1 MKYNTKLK
9 SVIALSPIFLIVA
22 ALGCKQKATTSKAV
36 LNPNANKMVVDES
49 LQPIFDEELYV
60 FKAANNDTVHP
71 IVTYAPENIAVNSF
85 MDDSARI
92 AILPRDLTADEY
104 KALRESRNAVPNIN
118 RFAIDAITIIVNE
131 ASNDTSITVSEIKKM
146 LGGYTKKDKV
156 IVFDNPNSGVVRYLK
171 DFTGYKDFKQK
182 NIYALK
188 SNKEAIKYVAEHPNA
203 IGIVGFSWLNDPDKD
218 YADAVQKVKIVG
230 VKDDVNKNDNNGYIT
245 PSQSSLALK
254 QYPLTR
260 NLYILYNTSKMGKDF
275 EAFILGDRGQ
285 RIILKSGLLPDMI
298 PVRDIVI
305 EKKIKTTAKE

>member
-1 MKYNTKLK
+1 MKYNRNLK
-9 SVIALSPIFLIVA
+9 HVAVLSPFLLLAIS
-22 ALGCKQKATTSKAV
+22 LGCKQKSSTDKVV
-36 LNPNANKMVVDES
+36 LSPGANKMVVDES
-49 LQPIFDEELYV
+49 FQPIVDEELYIY
-60 FKAANNDTVHP
+60 KAANKDTVHP
-71 IVTYAPENIAVNSF
+71 DVSYAPENIAVNSF
-85 MDDSARI
+85 MDDSVRV
-92 AILPRDLTADEY
+92 AILARDLTPNEY
-104 KALRESRNAVPNIN
+104 KALRDTRNAVPNIN

-146 LGGYTKKDKV
+146 LGGYTKKDKI

-203 IGIVGFSWLNDPDKD
+203 VGIVGFSWLNDPDKD
-218 YADAVQKVKIVG
+218 YEADVKKVKIVG
-230 VKDDVNKNDNNGYIT
+230 VRDDVNKNSDNGYIT

-260 NLYILYNTSKMGKDF
+260 NLYILYNTSKLGKDF
-275 EAFILGDRGQ
+275 EGFILGDRGQ

-305 EKKIKTTAKE
+305 EKKIKTSNE

>member
-1 MKYNTKLK
+1 
-9 SVIALSPIFLIVA
+9 
-22 ALGCKQKATTSKAV
+22 
-36 LNPNANKMVVDES
+36 
-49 LQPIFDEELYV
+49 
-60 FKAANNDTVHP
+60 
-71 IVTYAPENIAVNSF
+71 
-85 MDDSARI
+85 MDDSVRI
-92 AILPRDLTADEY
+92 AILARDLTTDEY
-104 KALRESRNAVPNIN
+104 KALRASRNAVPNIN
-118 RFAIDAITIIVNE
+118 RFAIDAITIIVNQ
-131 ASNDTSITVSEIKKM
+131 ASVDTNITVSDIKKM
-146 LGGYTKKDKV
+146 LRGDTKQDKV

-218 YADAVQKVKIVG
+218 YAEAVQKVKIVG
-230 VKDDVNKNDNNGYIT
+230 VKDDATKNNNNGYIT
-245 PSQSSLALK
+245 PSQSTLALK

-298 PVRDIVI
+298 PIRDIEI
-305 EKKIKTTAKE
+305 KKKIKTSNN

>member
-1 MKYNTKLK
+1 MKYNRNLK
-9 SVIALSPIFLIVA
+9 YFAVLSPLLLIAIFS
-22 ALGCKQKATTSKAV
+22 GCKQKTDTTKAV

-49 LQPIFDEELYV
+49 FQPIVDEELYI
-60 FKAANNDTVHP
+60 FKAANKDTLHP
-71 IVTYAPENIAVNSF
+71 VISYSPENIAVNSF
-85 MDDSARI
+85 MDDSVRV
-92 AILPRDLTADEY
+92 AILARDLTANEY
-104 KALRESRNAVPNIN
+104 KALRDTRNAVPNIN

-218 YADAVQKVKIVG
+218 YSADVQKVKIVG
-230 VKDDVNKNDNNGYIT
+230 VKDDVSKNNDNGYIT

-260 NLYILYNTSKMGKDF
+260 NLYILYNTSKLGKDF

-305 EKKIKTTAKE
+305 EKKIKTSNK